1 MGKNFSFEKQR
12 VRLVCYVFLAV
23 LSFTGLLGEQ
33 SVGLISEA
41 HAAEFMRAGYS
52 VDRDSPRWIYI
63 HDGSS
68 DRKLSEPI
76 YISRLEQQI
85 NFNGVRSHDRF
96 VWLVIGGKDV
106 QVMRTQA
113 QQSIPFNPAFQ
124 TLVMHRLAVLRGGA
138 SIDLTDKLTPQ
149 LLPSDT
155 AKNSVYGGFTNAV
168 FEFPDIRH
176 GDQIEMVF
184 TIKGANP
191 VVAGTPWA
199 WEAWG
204 QGLPVQQ
211 RRLTMMWPS
220 HMPMQTAIFPHDH
233 PDRALP
239 LAGKL
244 DPTAPAGWTRMVWD
258 GADLPV
264 TPIEEN
270 EALGSLQRDI
280 VVATAYAN
288 WAEVQRWGANLFES
302 TPAPTAPEFND
313 IADKFA
319 NLDTPAKRAAA
330 ALRWVQFEFRYV
342 SMSMGLNSHRPYP
355 PDEVIKRRYGDCK
368 DKTWLLIN
376 LLRRLG
382 VEAHPALMTLGTNP
396 GWARRML
403 PSPALFDHAVA
414 VAWVDGKPVVLD
426 ATIGEQPSDLFRMA
440 TWHAGKDLLI
450 LSGPHAGWLTAPAH
464 TDLQQVSLEIEER
477 MAVQPGGREGIL
489 GITQTLNGT
498 RAEERRWQLASM
510 STEQAME
517 MFIKDLRQLYPS
529 AQWRGRP
536 QVEDDPK
543 LNRMRLSGEFLVKDP
558 LKRVPG
564 GRWRHEYSDRPIL
577 ELLPAVNAEGRSV
590 AMGLGENT
598 RRVRL
603 THALQLPE
611 GWKIDEA
618 AFDEKVDARAFRMRV
633 QRQLPNPFTVVDTHE
648 LELLATQVRAKEIGD
663 YIKASRQVHD
673 FQTEMKVIP

>member
-1 MGKNFSFEKQR
+1 MSGCVLCGKRKLLTMIFSGIVIASFAGMLGKLNFWPA
-12 VRLVCYVFLAV
+12 L
-23 LSFTGLLGEQ
+23 
-33 SVGLISEA
+33 EA
-41 HAAEFMRAGYS
+41 HAAEVKQSGYS
-52 VDRDSPRWIYI
+52 IDKNFPEWMYI
-63 HDGSS
+63 HEQHPGRIPID
-68 DRKLSEPI
+68 PI
-76 YISRLEQQI
+76 YLLGLEQQLH
-85 NFNGVRSHDRF
+85 FSEDKSYEKFVR
-96 VWLVIGGKDV
+96 LVVGGKDV

-220 HMPMQTAIFPHDH
+220 HMPMQTAIFSHDN

-239 LAGKL
+239 LSGKL

-258 GADLPV
+258 GSDLPV

-313 IADKFA
+313 IVDKFA
-319 NLDTPAKRAAA
+319 NLDTPAKRVAA

-368 DKTWLLIN
+368 DKTWLLVN

-382 VEAHPALMTLGTNP
+382 IEAHPALMTLGTNP

-440 TWHAGKDLLI
+440 TWHAGKDLLM

-464 TDLQQVSLEIEER
+464 TDVQQVSLEIEER

-489 GITQTLNGT
+489 SIIQTLNGT

-577 ELLPAVNAEGRSV
+577 EVLPAVNAEGRSV
-590 AMGLGENT
+590 ALGLGENT

-633 QRQLPNPFTVVDTHE
+633 QRQLLNPFTVVDTHE
-648 LELLATQVRAKEIGD
+648 FELLATQVRVEEMGD

-673 FQTEMKVIP
+673 FQTEMKVTP